1 MNHQEFNEQFGT
13 EVQCRYN
20 WRAMREKNGVSC
32 QRCGSKVLVWKEK
45 RWEWRCMGCQ
55 TTLTLRSGTMMEHS
69 NLPFAVWYRILYLM
83 TCTKKGLSALEMQRQ
98 VGWKRYQPV
107 WYAMQK
113 IRIVMGNRDQRY
125 QLEGTVEVDDAF
137 ITAIRRHPKRGRKRK
152 RGSGKR
158 GRGTETKSAV
168 LVMTSAQ
175 KIDNPGKGRPNFY
188 SKYVKMYQVEK
199 LNSDTIEGKMKVEVT
214 TDSTIKSDAFSGYS
228 KLKFMFKKHHAKVTP
243 PEKAHKMLPCV
254 HTMIG
259 NVKRFIDG
267 ILHHVDDD
275 YLQNYL
281 NEFCYKMNRRYLP
294 NIFER
299 VVIAGVDHDWGDN
312 G

>member
-1 MNHQEFNEQFGT
+1 
-13 EVQCRYN
+13 
-20 WRAMREKNGVSC
+20 
-32 QRCGSKVLVWKEK
+32 
-45 RWEWRCMGCQ
+45 MGCQ

-69 NLPFAVWYRILYLM
+69 NLPFSVWYRIMYLM

-98 VGWKRYQPV
+98 VEWKRYEPV

-113 IRIVMGNRDQRY
+113 IRIVMGVRDERY
-125 QLEGTVEVDDAF
+125 QLEGIVEVDDAF
-137 ITAIRRHPKRGRKRK
+137 VTAIKRHPKKGRKK
-152 RGSGKR
+152 KCCSGKR
-158 GRGTETKSAV
+158 GRGTETKSSV

-175 KIDNPGKGRPNFY
+175 KVKKPGKGRPHFY
-188 SKYVKMYQVEK
+188 SKYVKMYQAEK
-199 LNSDTIEGKMKVEVT
+199 LNASTIEEKMKS
-214 TDSTIKSDAFSGYS
+214 DIDPGSTIKSDAFRSYS
-228 KLKFMFKKHHAKVTP
+228 KLKFMFKKHQAKVTP

-267 ILHHVDDD
+267 ILHHVDHD

-281 NEFCYKMNRRYLP
+281 NEFCYKMNRRYMT

-299 VVIAGVDHDWGDN
+299 LVIAGVDHDWGDN